1 MHSNPSSLSLC
12 TSYCSPSEWKVASRL
27 ILADTICQFVLFFI
41 ATINHHACMYAN
53 DQNFVKP
60 ARKTGK
66 SNKSCAHVWKKRP
79 WLGRSE
85 ATCHQIDPVTRQP
98 VVAGG
103 DMPTGLWHQPVTGC
117 HIKGRKTKL
126 YKPYS
131 GSLLYCKQK
140 AFIWIWCILH
150 GEYFQVRKPPLKQY
164 QIVRHQYWDCLKL
177 SLTGCCSLDRL
188 NSNQTHFGISKSGKQ
203 FCVIFY

>member
-12 TSYCSPSEWKVASRL
+12 TSYCSPSKWKVASRL

-60 ARKTGK
+60 ERKTGK

-131 GSLLYCKQK
+131 G
-140 AFIWIWCILH
+140 IWNW
-150 GEYFQVRKPPLKQY
+150 YFFLFSTANKRRLSEFDVFYMASTFRSGNPHSSNIKLFAINIG
-164 QIVRHQYWDCLKL
+164 IV
-177 SLTGCCSLDRL
+177 
-188 NSNQTHFGISKSGKQ
+188 
-203 FCVIFY
+203 

>member
-1 MHSNPSSLSLC
+1 MGEARHRKPMKWNAFKSKLSL
-12 TSYCSPSEWKVASRL
+12 PLHL
-27 ILADTICQFVLFFI
+27 ILQPIRVKGCFASVFGWYHLSICFVFYCND
-41 ATINHHACMYAN
+41 AINPHAFACMYAN
-53 DQNFVKP
+53 DQLFVKP
-60 ARKTGK
+60 ERKTGK

-150 GEYFQVRKPPLKQY
+150 GE
-164 QIVRHQYWDCLKL
+164 
-177 SLTGCCSLDRL
+177 
-188 NSNQTHFGISKSGKQ
+188 
-203 FCVIFY
+203 